1 MTGGPPVIGVLGG
14 YGAVGV
20 AAARVLT
27 AGGGLRL
34 RIGGRDAEAAAR
46 CAAALGGAA
55 EGAAADALDDDSLGR
70 FVHGCDVVLNCA
82 GPAYLLG
89 DRPRRAA
96 AAAGADYVDVM
107 DGSGPGGTPADEG
120 TVVLSAGV
128 APGLSGLLPRLLT
141 EGTGG
146 GAGWPEPGAARFT
159 GYYVS
164 LGAFTRTGA
173 TDYLLSMER
182 GYGTPRAQWRDGRVV
197 PGALRAAEEC
207 VVPGVPHPVTAH
219 PYLTRELTAQAR
231 ALGLAEARWYNAF
244 DGRHLLDALN
254 RSRAA
259 GDERA
264 GDERAGDVR
273 AGGLAA
279 RADAVVRASTLDAL
293 GRTPYHVLWGVLES
307 LEPFRRASAEGP
319 VRRRTVLIRG
329 EDGSAM
335 TGVVGAVAARE
346 VARGRVRPGVHRA
359 ASVLPPRLVTDALRR
374 HLPGTVVTV
383 SDEAPEREAVAVST
397 AGDDLEDGVL

>member
-1 MTGGPPVIGVLGG
+1 MTGAPPVIGVLGG

-55 EGAAADALDDDSLGR
+55 AGVAADALDDDSLGR

-82 GPAYLLG
+82 GPAYVLG

-107 DGSGPGGTPADEG
+107 DGSGPGGAPAGEG

-141 EGTGG
+141 EGAGG
-146 GAGWPEPGAARFT
+146 RPGWPEPGAARFT

-173 TDYLLSMER
+173 TDYLMSMDR

-197 PGALRAAEEC
+197 PGALRVAEEC
-207 VVPGVPHPVTAH
+207 VVAGVPHPVTAH

-259 GDERA
+259 GDA
-264 GDERAGDVR
+264 GAGGDR
-273 AGGLAA
+273 AGGPAA
-279 RADAVVRASTLDAL
+279 QADAVVRASALDAL
-293 GRTPYHVLWGVLES
+293 GRTPYHVLWGVLEP
-307 LEPFRRASAEGP
+307 LEPSRDPSAEYP
-319 VRRRTVLIRG
+319 VRRRTALIRG

-346 VARGRVRPGVHRA
+346 VALGRVRPGIHRA

-383 SDEAPEREAVAVST
+383 SDGEPARKAVAVST
-397 AGDDLEDGVL
+397 AGDDMEDGVL